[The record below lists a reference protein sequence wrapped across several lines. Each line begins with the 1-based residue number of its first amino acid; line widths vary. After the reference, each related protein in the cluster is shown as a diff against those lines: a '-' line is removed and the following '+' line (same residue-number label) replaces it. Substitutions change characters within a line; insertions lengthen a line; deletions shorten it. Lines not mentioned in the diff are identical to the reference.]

1 MPEQLASQESALA
14 RIQNHLENSSERVLI
29 GIIGKPGAGKSTL
42 SKFLMAKLP
51 KEFVTVVPMDGYHLS
66 NKVLKD
72 LKRAD
77 RKGAPD
83 TFDVAGFISLVKRIR
98 TEQTQ
103 NIYYPIFD
111 RAIEESIAAQGVV
124 TSVTKVVII
133 EGNYLLHDDG
143 GWEVCNDLLDESWM
157 VDVDDDKRISR
168 LISRHIAYGK
178 DPEAAKAWA
187 KGTDEVNAKL
197 IERGRNRADFVVAID

>member
-1 MPEQLASQESALA
+1 MPEQLANQQAALA
-14 RIQNHLENSSERVLI
+14 RIQGFLSDSTERVLI

-42 SKFLMAKLP
+42 SKFLMSKLP
-51 KEFVTVVPMDGYHLS
+51 KEFVTVVPMDGYHLR

-83 TFDVAGFISLVKRIR
+83 TFDVAGFASLVKRIR
-98 TEQTQ
+98 SEQTQ
-103 NIYYPIFD
+103 SIYYPIFD

-124 TSVTKVVII
+124 TSDTKVVII
-133 EGNYLLHDDG
+133 EGNYLLHDAG
-143 GWEVCNDLLDESWM
+143 GWEAVKDLLDESWM
-157 VDVDDDKRISR
+157 VDVDDDKRIAR

-178 DPEAAKAWA
+178 EPEAAKAWA
-187 KGTDEVNAKL
+187 KGTDEANAQL
-197 IERGRNRADFVVAID
+197 IERGRARADFVVRID

>member
-1 MPEQLASQESALA
+1 MPEQLASQEAALA

-124 TSVTKVVII
+124 TSHTKVVII

>member
-1 MPEQLASQESALA
+1 MPKQLADQKAALA
-14 RIQNHLENSSERVLI
+14 RIQEHLEKSSERVLI

-42 SKFLMAKLP
+42 SKFLMGKLP
-51 KEFVTVVPMDGYHLS
+51 KDLVTVVPMDGYHLS

-72 LKRAD
+72 LKRSD

-83 TFDVAGFISLVKRIR
+83 TFDVAGFVSLVKRIR
-98 TEQTQ
+98 SEQTQ

-124 TSVTKVVII
+124 TSATKVVII
-133 EGNYLLHDDG
+133 EGNYLLHDEG
-143 GWEVCNDLLDESWM
+143 GWEVINDLLDESWM

-197 IERGRNRADFVVAID
+197 IERGRTRADFVVAID

>member
-1 MPEQLASQESALA
+1 VPEQLANQQAALA
-14 RIQNHLENSSERVLI
+14 RIEGFLSNSSERVLI

-42 SKFLMAKLP
+42 SKFLMSKLP

-66 NKVLKD
+66 NEVLNE

-83 TFDVAGFISLVKRIR
+83 TFDVAGFASLVKRIR
-98 TEQTQ
+98 SEQTQ
-103 NIYYPIFD
+103 SIYYPIFD

-124 TSVTKVVII
+124 TSATRVVII
-133 EGNYLLHDDG
+133 EGNYLLHDAG
-143 GWEVCNDLLDESWM
+143 GWEVVKDLLDESWM
-157 VDVDDDKRISR
+157 VDVDDDKRIAR

-178 DPEAAKAWA
+178 EPEAAKAWA
-187 KGTDEVNAKL
+187 KGTDEANAQL
-197 IERGRNRADFVVAID
+197 IERGRSRADFVVQID

>member
-1 MPEQLASQESALA
+1 MSEQLADQKAALA
-14 RIQNHLENSSERVLI
+14 RIQGHLEKSSERVLI

-42 SKFLMAKLP
+42 SKFLMSKLS
-51 KEFVTVVPMDGYHLS
+51 KELVTVVPMDGYHLS

-83 TFDVAGFISLVKRIR
+83 TFDVAGFVSLVKRIR
-98 TEQTQ
+98 SEQTQ

-124 TSVTKVVII
+124 TSATKVVII
-133 EGNYLLHDDG
+133 EGNYLLHDEG
-143 GWEVCNDLLDESWM
+143 GWEVINDLLDESWM

-197 IERGRNRADFVVAID
+197 IERGRTRADYVVAID

>member
-1 MPEQLASQESALA
+1 MPEQLASQEAALA
-14 RIQNHLENSSERVLI
+14 RIQNHLENSTERVLI

-42 SKFLMAKLP
+42 SKFLLAKLP

-98 TEQTQ
+98 SEQTQ

-124 TSVTKVVII
+124 TSATKVVIV

-197 IERGRNRADFVVAID
+197 IERGRTRADFVVAID

>member
-1 MPEQLASQESALA
+1 MPEQLASQEAALA
-14 RIQNHLENSSERVLI
+14 RIQNHLANSSDRVLI

-72 LKRAD
+72 LNRAD

-124 TSVTKVVII
+124 TSATKVVII